1 MCSEREKRTVC
12 CGRVNLP
19 PNHPGDV
26 ALLKQKNK
34 AKRVNQ

>member
-1 MCSEREKRTVC
+1 MCSEGEKRTVC
-12 CGRVNLP
+12 CGRVNVP